1 MVLLIP
7 DKKCLVLQ
15 HKNFFVSSKKH
26 SRLSSGTS
34 GTLCKQSSPFTMW
47 RLSQWGSDVHGTT
60 TGCNGGV
67 ENSDCL

>member
-15 HKNFFVSSKKH
+15 HKNFFVISKKH
-26 SRLSSGTS
+26 NRLLSGTS

-47 RLSQWGSDVHGTT
+47 RLSLWGTMF
-60 TGCNGGV
+60 TGPPWAAT
-67 ENSDCL
+67 EEWKIMTAW